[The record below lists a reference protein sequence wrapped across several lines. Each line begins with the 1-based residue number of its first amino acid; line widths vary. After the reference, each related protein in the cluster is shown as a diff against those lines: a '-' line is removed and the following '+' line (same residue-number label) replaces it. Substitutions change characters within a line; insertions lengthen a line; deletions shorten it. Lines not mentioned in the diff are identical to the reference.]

1 MVAAAAL
8 PAIGKGLTSLVPSL
22 GSAIGT
28 GITALGVASSIPLV
42 SGFGDQIR
50 ESKLRQGPND
60 LTGEFDTN
68 FLENLLIQEET
79 LMPQYQKIKQK
90 EYQSNPQVMEYMS
103 KGIRGPAIGEDL
115 NAYLTT
121 NRPDY
126 RRLKQKEAGED
137 YTFAQNLQW
146 GTLAAQRQ
154 RRLEDAAIRNAQIER
169 EFNMGRLQAQDRR
182 AQEAQIETNRINLFK
197 AMNENNL
204 SIANLDLRKQDQA
217 NNMEIYRQK
226 LADTKELRQNAL
238 LAAVVDGIGLT
249 ASGLFS

>member
-1 MVAAAAL
+1 MVAALTL
-8 PAIGKGLTSLVPSL
+8 PAIGKGLTSLFPSL

-28 GITALGVASSIPLV
+28 GLGALGVASSIPII

-60 LTGEFDTN
+60 LTGEFNTN

-90 EYQSNPQVMEYMS
+90 EYRSNPQVMEYMS
-103 KGIRGPAIGEDL
+103 KGIRGPALGEDL
-115 NAYLTT
+115 DAYLTG
-121 NRPDY
+121 NASEYERA
-126 RRLKQKEAGED
+126 RRKQMGED
-137 YTFAQNLQW
+137 YNFAESLKFNNP
-146 GTLAAQRQ
+146 
-154 RRLEDAAIRNAQIER
+154 AAIRARGQVDADRANALRVQQ
-169 EFNMGRLQAQDRR
+169 FNMGRLQAQDRR

-197 AMNENNL
+197 AMNDNNL
-204 SIANLDLRKQDQA
+204 AIANLDLRKQDQA
-217 NNMEIYRQK
+217 NEMEIYRQK

>member
-1 MVAAAAL
+1 MIGALAL
-8 PAIGKGLTSLVPSL
+8 PALPGLIGK
-22 GSAIGT
+22 
-28 GITALGVASSIPLV
+28 GITALGVASAIPLV
-42 SGFGDQIR
+42 SGFADQIR
-50 ESKLRQGPND
+50 ESKLRKGPND
-60 LTGEFDTN
+60 LTGEFNTN
-68 FLENLLIQEET
+68 FLENLLIEEET

-103 KGIRGPAIGEDL
+103 KGIRGPALGEDL

-126 RRLKQKEAGED
+126 RRARQTEAGED
-137 YTFAQNLQW
+137 FNFAQNLQY

-154 RRLEDAAIRNAQIER
+154 RGIEDADRANAQIVQK
-169 EFNMGRLQAQDRR
+169 FNMARLQASDRR
-182 AQEAQIETNRINLFK
+182 TQEAQIETNRINLFK
-197 AMNENNL
+197 AMNDNNL
-204 SIANLDLRKQDQA
+204 AIANLDLRKQDQA